1 MKLRLDLKLSQKLI
15 MTPQLQQAIKL
26 LQLSRLELQQSL
38 AQHLMDNPLL
48 EELPEEVEENE
59 ADTAEEKLEETA
71 AAATPNTEA
80 ESSDAEE
87 STPEERDTP
96 DEVSAAGWEEY
107 FGSDRRTGSGERQ
120 SSSPD
125 EFPSYEQTVAKP
137 ASLEDHLLWQLS
149 LSGLSERDKAIGR
162 LLIGNLDDDGYL
174 RTPMSEIVSGTDFS
188 EAEAEAVLREI
199 QAFDPTG
206 VGARDLPECLLLQ
219 LGHLGKSGVASL
231 GARPG
236 ALKGS
241 VVEAIVSHHLKDLEK
256 KQYQRVAKALDITV
270 EEVLQATKVIEALEP
285 KPGRPFTN
293 TQNYVIVPDVFVV
306 KNEGEWVVLL
316 NDDGLPRMRISPYYK
331 QLMVSGQTSGSTET
345 KAYLDER
352 LRAAQWVIR
361 SIEQRNKTI
370 VKVVSSIVKFQ
381 EQFFEHGVQ
390 YLKPLVL
397 KQVAEDIGMHEST
410 ISRVTANKYMYCP
423 QGMLELKFFFN
434 AGLQRADQ
442 PSDMLSSVTVREMI
456 RKMVAAEDAKHPLKD
471 EEIAAKLREQQVLI
485 ARRTVAKYRAEE
497 NIPPATQRKRFF

>member
-38 AQHLMDNPLL
+38 AQHLLENPLL
-48 EELPEEVEENE
+48 DEIQSDGEENE
-59 ADTAEEKLEETA
+59 LSINEEKVGDSTVSPEQEQVSPEGTTEERGA
-71 AAATPNTEA
+71 
-80 ESSDAEE
+80 
-87 STPEERDTP
+87 PEEF
-96 DEVSAAGWEEY
+96 SASGWEEY
-107 FGSDRRTGSGERQ
+107 FGRDRRDGQ
-120 SSSPD
+120 SDYSAVPD
-125 EFPSYEQTVAKP
+125 EFPSYEQTVAK
-137 ASLEDHLLWQLS
+137 AVSLEEHLLWQLS
-149 LSGLSERDKAIGR
+149 LSPLSDRHKELGR
-162 LLIGNLDDDGYL
+162 LIIGNLDDDGYL
-174 RTPMSEIVSGTDFS
+174 RTPLAEIVTGSTFTET
-188 EAEAEAVLREI
+188 EAESVLKDI
-199 QAFDPTG
+199 QTFDPTG
-206 VGARDLPECLLLQ
+206 VAARDLVECLLLQ
-219 LGHLGKSGVASL
+219 LGHLGRNLFGSL
-231 GARPG
+231 GSPPR

-241 VVEAIVSHHLKDLEK
+241 VIESIIKHHLKDLEK
-256 KQYQRVAKALDITV
+256 RQYLKIAKALDVTI
-270 EEVLQATKVIEALEP
+270 EEVFQATKIIGELEP

-331 QLMVSGQTSGSTET
+331 QLISSGQGGTPET
-345 KAYLDER
+345 KAYIDEK

-361 SIEQRNKTI
+361 SIEQRNRTI

-390 YLKPLVL
+390 HLKPLVL

-434 AGLQRADQ
+434 AGLQRTDE
-442 PSDMLSSVTVREMI
+442 PSGMHSSISVRDMIKS
-456 RKMVAAEDAKHPLKD
+456 MVAEEDGKRPLKD
-471 EEIAAKLREQQVLI
+471 EEIAARLSIHGVRI
-485 ARRTVAKYRAEE
+485 ARRTVAKYRAEL
-497 NIPPATQRKRFF
+497 NIPSASQRRRFF

>member
-38 AQHLMDNPLL
+38 TQHLLENPLL
-48 EELPEEVEENE
+48 DEIQ
-59 ADTAEEKLEETA
+59 
-71 AAATPNTEA
+71 
-80 ESSDAEE
+80 SDAEE
-87 STPEERDTP
+87 AESVINEEKVEEIAASTGPEQASPVETPEERGSP
-96 DEVSAAGWEEY
+96 EEFSASGWEEY
-107 FGSDRRTGSGERQ
+107 FGRDRREGQSEYSGS
-120 SSSPD
+120 SD
-125 EFPSYEQTVAKP
+125 EFPSYEQTVAK
-137 ASLEDHLLWQLS
+137 ATSLEEHLLWQLS
-149 LSGLSERDKAIGR
+149 LSTLSARNKELGR
-162 LLIGNLDDDGYL
+162 LIIGNLDDDGYL
-174 RTPMSEIVSGTDFS
+174 RMPLVEVVTGSAFT
-188 EAEAEAVLREI
+188 EAEAESVLRDI
-199 QAFDPTG
+199 QTFDPTG
-206 VGARDLPECLLLQ
+206 VAARDLTECLLLQ
-219 LGHLGKSGVASL
+219 LGHLGRHPFGSL
-231 GARPG
+231 GSPPG

-241 VVEAIVSHHLKDLEK
+241 VIESIIQHHLKDIEK
-256 KQYQRVAKALDITV
+256 RQYAKIAKALNITTD
-270 EEVLQATKVIEALEP
+270 EVFQATKIIGDLEP

-331 QLMVSGQTSGSTET
+331 QLISSGQGGTPET
-345 KAYLDER
+345 KAYMDEK

-361 SIEQRNKTI
+361 SIEQRNRTI

-390 YLKPLVL
+390 HLKPLVL

-434 AGLQRADQ
+434 AGLQRTDE
-442 PSDMLSSVTVREMI
+442 PSGMHSSVSVRDMI
-456 RKMVAAEDAKHPLKD
+456 KNMVAEEDGKRPLKD
-471 EEIAAKLREQQVLI
+471 EEIAARLRTQGVLI
-485 ARRTVAKYRAEE
+485 ARRTVAKYRAEL
-497 NIPPATQRKRFF
+497 NISSASQRKQFF

>member
-1 MKLRLDLKLSQKLI
+1 MKLRLDLKLSQRLI

-38 AQHLMDNPLL
+38 QQHLIENPLL
-48 EELPEEVEENE
+48 EELATEVEE
-59 ADTAEEKLEETA
+59 AEEA
-71 AAATPNTEA
+71 APEQNQEDMPLASPTSEAPTESERTSESA
-80 ESSDAEE
+80 EN
-87 STPEERDTP
+87 PEEL
-96 DEVSAAGWEEY
+96 SAGSWEDYFDSDIRRGDSEY
-107 FGSDRRTGSGERQ
+107 
-120 SSSPD
+120 SSSSQD
-125 EFPSYEQTVAKP
+125 EFPSYEQTVAKT

-149 LSGLSERDKAIGR
+149 LSGLSERDKEIGR
-162 LLIGNLDDDGYL
+162 LIIGNLDDDGYL
-174 RTPMSEIVSGTDFS
+174 RISLDELVSDTPYSAQET
-188 EAEAEAVLREI
+188 EAVLKDI
-199 QAFDPTG
+199 QGFDPTG
-206 VGARDLPECLLLQ
+206 VAARDLSECLLLQ
-219 LGHLGKSGVASL
+219 LGFLHRSSVGSL

-236 ALKGS
+236 GVKGA
-241 VVEAIVSHHLKDLEK
+241 VVEGIILHHLKDLEK
-256 KQYQRVAKALDITV
+256 RQYARIAKALNV
-270 EEVLQATKVIEALEP
+270 ELEEVFQATKLIEALEP
-285 KPGRPFTN
+285 KPGRPFSN

-306 KNEGEWVVLL
+306 KNEGEWQVLL

-331 QLMVSGQTSGSTET
+331 QLMGSGQSGSAET
-345 KAYLDER
+345 KAYLDDK

-381 EQFFEHGVQ
+381 EAFFEHGIQ

-423 QGMLELKFFFN
+423 QGMLELKFFFS

-456 RKMVAAEDAKHPLKD
+456 RKMVAEEDAKKPLKD
-471 EEIAAKLREQQVLI
+471 EEIAARLRTQQVMI
-485 ARRTVAKYRAEE
+485 ARRTVAKYRAED
-497 NIPPATQRKRFF
+497 NIPSANQRKRFF

>member
-38 AQHLMDNPLL
+38 AQHLMENPLL
-48 EELPEEVEENE
+48 DELQAEVEEGE
-59 ADTAEEKLEETA
+59 TGVAEDKAEEPP
-71 AAATPNTEA
+71 AATGQDQPDEGG
-80 ESSDAEE
+80 
-87 STPEERDTP
+87 TPEERGSPEEFTA
-96 DEVSAAGWEEY
+96 SGWEEY
-107 FGSDRRTGSGERQ
+107 FGSDRRSGGSEYP
-120 SSSPD
+120 SSSQD

-137 ASLEDHLLWQLS
+137 TSLEEHLLWQLS
-149 LSGLSERDKAIGR
+149 LSGLPDRAKTLGR

-174 RTPMSEIVSGTDFS
+174 RIPLTEVVAGTDFTET
-188 EAEAEAVLREI
+188 EAESVLRDI
-199 QAFDPTG
+199 HTFDPTG
-206 VGARDLPECLLLQ
+206 VGARDLSECLLLQ
-219 LGHLGKSGVASL
+219 LGHLGRNLIGSL

-241 VVEAIVSHHLKDLEK
+241 VVEGVILHHLKDLEK
-256 KQYQRVAKALDITV
+256 KQYAKIAKALNVTV
-270 EEVLQATKVIEALEP
+270 EEVFQATKIIENLEP

-316 NDDGLPRMRISPYYK
+316 NDEGLPRMRISPYYK
-331 QLMVSGQTSGSTET
+331 QLMASGQGGTAET
-345 KAYLDER
+345 KAYMDEK

-381 EQFFEHGVQ
+381 EQFFDHGVQ
-390 YLKPLVL
+390 FLKPLVL

-442 PSDMLSSVTVREMI
+442 TMDMHSSVSVREMI
-456 RKMVAAEDAKHPLKD
+456 RKMVAEEDAKRPLKD
-471 EEIAAKLREQQVLI
+471 EEIATRLRTQQVLI

-497 NIPPATQRKRFF
+497 NIPSASQRKRFF

>member
-1 MKLRLDLKLSQKLI
+1 MKLRLDLKLSQRLI

-38 AQHLMDNPLL
+38 QQHLMENPLL
-48 EELPEEVEENE
+48 EELAAEAEETEEAVPEQNGEEMPLSSTSGE
-59 ADTAEEKLEETA
+59 APGEAERTGETAE
-71 AAATPNTEA
+71 
-80 ESSDAEE
+80 
-87 STPEERDTP
+87 TPEEL
-96 DEVSAAGWEEY
+96 SAGSWEDYFDSDIRRGDSEY
-107 FGSDRRTGSGERQ
+107 
-120 SSSPD
+120 SSSSQD
-125 EFPSYEQTVAKP
+125 EFPSYEQTVAKA

-149 LSGLSERDKAIGR
+149 LSGLSERDKEIGR
-162 LLIGNLDDDGYL
+162 LIIGNLDDDGYL
-174 RTPMSEIVSGTDFS
+174 RTSLDELVAGTPYS
-188 EAEAEAVLREI
+188 PQEAEAVLKDV
-199 QAFDPTG
+199 QGFDPTG
-206 VGARDLPECLLLQ
+206 VAARDLSECLLLQ
-219 LGHLGKSGVASL
+219 LGYLGRSPMGSL

-236 ALKGS
+236 AVKGS
-241 VVEAIVSHHLKDLEK
+241 VVEGIILHHLKDLEK
-256 KQYQRVAKALDITV
+256 KQYARVAKALDVSV
-270 EEVLQATKVIEALEP
+270 EEVFQATKLIEALEP
-285 KPGRPFTN
+285 KPGRPFSN

-306 KNEGEWVVLL
+306 KNEGEWQVLL

-331 QLMVSGQTSGSTET
+331 QLMGAGQSNSAET
-345 KAYLDER
+345 KAYLDDK

-381 EQFFEHGVQ
+381 EAFFEQGIQ

-423 QGMLELKFFFN
+423 QGMLELKFFFS

-456 RKMVAAEDAKHPLKD
+456 RRMVAEEDAKKPLKD
-471 EEIAAKLREQQVLI
+471 EEIAARLRNQQVMI
-485 ARRTVAKYRAEE
+485 ARRTVAKYRAED
-497 NIPPATQRKRFF
+497 NIPSANQRKRFF

>member
-38 AQHLMDNPLL
+38 ALHLMDNPLL
-48 EELPEEVEENE
+48 EELPAEAEDNE
-59 ADTAEEKLEETA
+59 AGTTDEQAEESA
-71 AAATPNTEA
+71 AAASPTG
-80 ESSDAEE
+80 ESSEQPED
-87 STPEERDTP
+87 TPEERDTP
-96 DEVSAAGWEEY
+96 EEVSAAGWEEY
-107 FGSDRRTGSGERQ
+107 FGTDRRTGSGERQ
-120 SSSPD
+120 SSSQD
-125 EFPSYEQTVAKP
+125 DFPSYEQTVAK
-137 ASLEDHLLWQLS
+137 ATSLEDHLLWQLS
-149 LSGLSERDKAIGR
+149 LSGLSERQKSIGR

-174 RTPMSEIVSGTDFS
+174 RMPLSEIVSGTDFTETEVES
-188 EAEAEAVLREI
+188 VLREI
-199 QAFDPTG
+199 QTFDPTG

-219 LGHLGKSGVASL
+219 LGYLGKSAIGSL

-241 VVEAIVSHHLKDLEK
+241 VVEAVILHHLKDLEK
-256 KQYQRVAKALDITV
+256 KQYARVAKALDVTV
-270 EEVLQATKVIEALEP
+270 DEVLQATKVIEALEP
-285 KPGRPFTN
+285 KPGRPFAN

-306 KNEGEWVVLL
+306 KNEGEWAVLL
-316 NDDGLPRMRISPYYK
+316 NDDGLPRMRISPYYR
-331 QLMVSGQTSGSTET
+331 QLMASGQSGASET

-390 YLKPLVL
+390 SLRPLVL

-423 QGMLELKFFFN
+423 QGMLDLKFFFN

-456 RKMVAAEDAKHPLKD
+456 RKMVAAEDARHPLKD
-471 EEIAAKLREQQVLI
+471 EEIAARLREQQVLI

-497 NIPPATQRKRFF
+497 NIPPATQRKQFF

>member
-1 MKLRLDLKLSQKLI
+1 MKLRLDLRLSQKLI

-48 EELPEEVEENE
+48 DELPEEAEENE
-59 ADTAEEKLEETA
+59 SATPEEQAEEA
-71 AAATPNTEA
+71 AAAASPTTETPEA
-80 ESSDAEE
+80 ET

-107 FGSDRRTGSGERQ
+107 FGTDRRTGGSEGQ
-120 SSSPD
+120 SSSSD
-125 EFPSYEQTVAKP
+125 EFPSYEQTVAKA

-149 LSGLSERDKAIGR
+149 LSGLSERNKAIGR

-174 RTPMSEIVSGTDFS
+174 RTPMSEIIGGTDFS
-188 EAEAEAVLREI
+188 EAEAESVLHDI
-199 QAFDPTG
+199 QTFDPTG
-206 VGARDLPECLLLQ
+206 VGARDLSECLMLQ
-219 LGHLGKSGVASL
+219 LGHLGKSPMGSL

-241 VVEAIVSHHLKDLEK
+241 IVEAVVMHHLKDLEK
-256 KQYQRVAKALDITV
+256 KQYAKIAKALDVTV
-270 EEVLQATKVIEALEP
+270 AEVFQATKVIEGLEP
-285 KPGRPFTN
+285 KPGRPFSN

-331 QLMVSGQTSGSTET
+331 QMMSSGEGGSSET
-345 KAYLDER
+345 KAYLDEK

-381 EQFFEHGVQ
+381 EQFFEKGIQ

-434 AGLQRADQ
+434 AGLQCADK
-442 PSDMLSSVTVREMI
+442 PNDMLSSVTVREMI
-456 RKMVAAEDAKHPLKD
+456 KRMVAEEDANHPLKD
-471 EEIAAKLREQQVLI
+471 EEIAARLRERQVLI

>member
-1 MKLRLDLKLSQKLI
+1 VLHDI
-15 MTPQLQQAIKL
+15 
-26 LQLSRLELQQSL
+26 
-38 AQHLMDNPLL
+38 
-48 EELPEEVEENE
+48 
-59 ADTAEEKLEETA
+59 
-71 AAATPNTEA
+71 
-80 ESSDAEE
+80 
-87 STPEERDTP
+87 
-96 DEVSAAGWEEY
+96 
-107 FGSDRRTGSGERQ
+107 
-120 SSSPD
+120 
-125 EFPSYEQTVAKP
+125 QT
-137 ASLEDHLLWQLS
+137 
-149 LSGLSERDKAIGR
+149 
-162 LLIGNLDDDGYL
+162 
-174 RTPMSEIVSGTDFS
+174 
-188 EAEAEAVLREI
+188 
-199 QAFDPTG
+199 FDPTG
-206 VGARDLPECLLLQ
+206 VGARDLSECLLLQ
-219 LGHLGKSGVASL
+219 LGHLGKGPIGSL

-241 VVEAIVSHHLKDLEK
+241 IVEAVVQHHLKDLEK
-256 KQYQRVAKALDITV
+256 RQYAKVAKALDVTV
-270 EEVLQATKVIEALEP
+270 EEVFQATKVIEALEP
-285 KPGRPFTN
+285 KPGRPFSN
-293 TQNYVIVPDVFVV
+293 TQNYVIIPDVFVV
-306 KNEGEWVVLL
+306 KTEGEWVVLL

-331 QLMVSGQTSGSTET
+331 QMMASADGGSSET
-345 KAYLDER
+345 KAYLDEK

-381 EQFFEHGVQ
+381 EQFFEKGIQ

-456 RKMVAAEDAKHPLKD
+456 KKMVAEEDANHPLKD
-471 EEIAAKLREQQVLI
+471 EEIAARLRERQVLI

>member
-1 MKLRLDLKLSQKLI
+1 MKLRLDLRLSQKLI

-38 AQHLMDNPLL
+38 AQHLMENPLL
-48 EELPEEVEENE
+48 DEVP
-59 ADTAEEKLEETA
+59 AETQEG
-71 AAATPNTEA
+71 EA
-80 ESSDAEE
+80 ESADDQKEENSASAGQDQSSEEE
-87 STPEERDTP
+87 STPEERDTA
-96 DEVSAAGWEEY
+96 DEVSASGWEEY
-107 FGSDRRTGSGERQ
+107 FGSERRMGSGEYT
-120 SSSPD
+120 SSSQG
-125 EFPSYEQTVAKP
+125 EFPSYEQTVAKT
-137 ASLEDHLLWQLS
+137 ASLEDHLVWQLS
-149 LSGLSERDKAIGR
+149 LSGLSDRNKAIGR
-162 LLIGNLDDDGYL
+162 LLIGNIDDDGYL
-174 RTPMSEIVSGTDFS
+174 RTPLSEIVSGTDFS
-188 EAEAEAVLREI
+188 EAEAESVLHDI
-199 QAFDPTG
+199 QTFDPTG
-206 VGARDLPECLLLQ
+206 VAARDLSECLLLQ
-219 LGHLGKSGVASL
+219 LGHLGKNPMGSL

-241 VVEAIVSHHLKDLEK
+241 IVEAIVQHHLKDLEK
-256 KQYQRVAKALDITV
+256 KQYARIAKALDVTV
-270 EEVLQATKVIEALEP
+270 EEVFQATKVIEVLEP
-285 KPGRPFTN
+285 KPARPFSN

-331 QLMVSGQTSGSTET
+331 HLMASSQDGSAET
-345 KAYLDER
+345 KAYLDEK

-370 VKVVSSIVKFQ
+370 VKVVTSIVKFQ

-390 YLKPLVL
+390 CLKPLVL

-434 AGLQRADQ
+434 AGLQRVDQ
-442 PSDMLSSVTVREMI
+442 PLDMLSSVTVREMI
-456 RKMVAAEDAKHPLKD
+456 RKMVAEEDVRRPLKD
-471 EEIAAKLREQQVLI
+471 EEIAAKLRNQQILI

-497 NIPPATQRKRFF
+497 NIPSANQRKRFF

>member
-1 MKLRLDLKLSQKLI
+1 
-15 MTPQLQQAIKL
+15 
-26 LQLSRLELQQSL
+26 
-38 AQHLMDNPLL
+38 
-48 EELPEEVEENE
+48 
-59 ADTAEEKLEETA
+59 
-71 AAATPNTEA
+71 
-80 ESSDAEE
+80 
-87 STPEERDTP
+87 
-96 DEVSAAGWEEY
+96 VSVAGWEEY
-107 FGSDRRTGSGERQ
+107 FGTEHRTGGGERP
-120 SSSPD
+120 SSNQE
-125 EFPSYEQTVAKP
+125 EFPSYEQTLAKA

-149 LSGLSERDKAIGR
+149 LSGLSDRQKSIGR

-174 RTPMSEIVSGTDFS
+174 RMPLSDIVSGTDFTET
-188 EAEAEAVLREI
+188 EAESVLREI
-199 QAFDPTG
+199 QSFDPTG
-206 VGARDLPECLLLQ
+206 VGARDLAECLLLQ
-219 LGHLGKSGVASL
+219 LGHLSRNPIGSL

-241 VVEAIVSHHLKDLEK
+241 IVEAIIRNHLKDLEK
-256 KQYQRVAKALDITV
+256 KQYARVAKALDVTV

-285 KPGRPFTN
+285 KPGRPFAS
-293 TQNYVIVPDVFVV
+293 TQNYAIVPDVFVV

-316 NDDGLPRMRISPYYK
+316 NDDGLPRLRISPYYK
-331 QLMVSGQTSGSTET
+331 QLIVSGQGGVSET

-456 RKMVAAEDAKHPLKD
+456 RKMAEEDARRPLKD
-471 EEIAAKLREQQVLI
+471 EEIAARLRERQVLI

>member
-1 MKLRLDLKLSQKLI
+1 MKLRLDLRLSQKLI

-38 AQHLMDNPLL
+38 TQHLLENPLL
-48 EELPEEVEENE
+48 DEVQAEVEE
-59 ADTAEEKLEETA
+59 AEA
-71 AAATPNTEA
+71 AAAEGKTEDPA
-80 ESSDAEE
+80 TTATQDNAEE
-87 STPEERDTP
+87 TGTPEERGSP
-96 DEVSAAGWEEY
+96 EEFSASGWEEY
-107 FGSDRRTGSGERQ
+107 FGSDRRAGDSEYP
-120 SSSPD
+120 SSSQD
-125 EFPSYEQTVAKP
+125 EFPSYEQTVAK
-137 ASLEDHLLWQLS
+137 ATSLEEHLLWQLS
-149 LSGLSERDKAIGR
+149 LSGLSEREKAIGR

-174 RTPMSEIVSGTDFS
+174 RIPLAEVVNGSEFA
-188 EAEAEAVLREI
+188 EAEAESVLKDI
-199 QAFDPTG
+199 QTFDPTG

-219 LGHLGKSGVASL
+219 LGHLGKNPMGSL

-236 ALKGS
+236 ALKGA
-241 VVEAIVSHHLKDLEK
+241 VVEGIILHHLKDLEK
-256 KQYQRVAKALDITV
+256 KQYAKIAKALNVTV
-270 EEVLQATKVIEALEP
+270 EEVFEATKLIGDLEP

-331 QLMVSGQTSGSTET
+331 QLMTAGDGGTAET
-345 KAYLDER
+345 KSYLDEK

-361 SIEQRNKTI
+361 SIDQRNKTI
-370 VKVVSSIVKFQ
+370 VKVVTSIVKFQ
-381 EQFFEHGVQ
+381 EQFFEQGIEH
-390 YLKPLVL
+390 LKPLVL

-442 PSDMLSSVTVREMI
+442 PSDMMSSVSVREMI
-456 RKMVAAEDAKHPLKD
+456 RKMIAEEDGQRPLKD
-471 EEIAAKLREQQVLI
+471 EEIAARLKLQQVLI
-485 ARRTVAKYRAEE
+485 ARRTVAKYRAED
-497 NIPPATQRKRFF
+497 NIPSASQRKRHF

>member
-1 MKLRLDLKLSQKLI
+1 MKLRLDLRLSQKLI

-38 AQHLMDNPLL
+38 TQHLLENPLL
-48 EELPEEVEENE
+48 DEVQAEVEE
-59 ADTAEEKLEETA
+59 AEA
-71 AAATPNTEA
+71 AAAEGKIEEAATAPAQETTEEA
-80 ESSDAEE
+80 G
-87 STPEERDTP
+87 TPEERGSP
-96 DEVSAAGWEEY
+96 EEFSASGWEEY
-107 FGSDRRTGSGERQ
+107 FGSDRRAGDSEYP
-120 SSSPD
+120 SSSQD
-125 EFPSYEQTVAKP
+125 EFPSYEQTVAK
-137 ASLEDHLLWQLS
+137 ATSLEEHLLWQLS
-149 LSGLSERDKAIGR
+149 LSGLSEREKIIGR

-174 RTPMSEIVSGTDFS
+174 RISLAEVIMGTEFT
-188 EAEAEAVLREI
+188 EAEAESVLADV

-219 LGHLGKSGVASL
+219 LGHLGKNSTRSL

-236 ALKGS
+236 ALKGA
-241 VVEAIVSHHLKDLEK
+241 VVEGIILHHLKDLEK
-256 KQYQRVAKALDITV
+256 KQYAKIAKALSVTV
-270 EEVLQATKVIEALEP
+270 EEVFEATKLIGDLEP

-331 QLMVSGQTSGSTET
+331 QLIATGDGGTAET
-345 KAYLDER
+345 KSYLDEK

-361 SIEQRNKTI
+361 SIDQRNKTI
-370 VKVVSSIVKFQ
+370 VKVVTSIVKFQ
-381 EQFFEHGVQ
+381 EQFFEHGVEH
-390 YLKPLVL
+390 LKPLVL

-442 PSDMLSSVTVREMI
+442 PSDMMSSVSVREMI
-456 RKMVAAEDAKHPLKD
+456 RKMIAEEDSQRPLKD
-471 EEIAAKLREQQVLI
+471 EEIAARLKLQQVLI
-485 ARRTVAKYRAEE
+485 ARRTVAKYRAED
-497 NIPPATQRKRFF
+497 NIPSASQRKRHF

>member
-1 MKLRLDLKLSQKLI
+1 MKLRLDLRLSQKLI

-26 LQLSRLELQQSL
+26 LKLSRLELQQSL

-48 EELPEEVEENE
+48 DELPTEAEENE
-59 ADTAEEKLEETA
+59 AGTTDEQAEESA
-71 AAATPNTEA
+71 ASASTNT
-80 ESSDAEE
+80 ESSDSEE
-87 STPEERDTP
+87 ATPEERDTP

-107 FGSDRRTGSGERQ
+107 FGSERSMGGGGGGRNGSSQE
-120 SSSPD
+120 
-125 EFPSYEQTVAKP
+125 EFPSYEQTVAK
-137 ASLEDHLLWQLS
+137 ATSLEDHLLWQLS
-149 LSGLSERDKAIGR
+149 LSGLSERQKAIGR

-174 RTPMSEIVSGTDFS
+174 RMPLSEIVSGTEFS
-188 EAEAEAVLREI
+188 EAETESVLRDI
-199 QAFDPTG
+199 QTFDPTG

-219 LGHLGKSGVASL
+219 LGHLGKSPIGSL

-241 VVEAIVSHHLKDLEK
+241 IVEAVVLHHLKDLEK
-256 KQYQRVAKALDITV
+256 KQYARVAKALNVTV
-270 EEVLQATKVIEALEP
+270 EEVLRATKVIEALEP
-285 KPGRPFTN
+285 KPGRPFAN

-331 QLMVSGQTSGSTET
+331 QLMASGQSGSSET
-345 KAYLDER
+345 KAYMDER

-381 EQFFEHGVQ
+381 EQFFERGVQ

-442 PSDMLSSVTVREMI
+442 PSDMLSSVSVREMI
-456 RKMVAAEDAKHPLKD
+456 RKMVAGEDGRHPLKD
-471 EEIAAKLREQQVLI
+471 EEIAARLRDQQVLI

>member
-1 MKLRLDLKLSQKLI
+1 MKLRLVPQLSQKLI

-38 AQHLMDNPLL
+38 TQHLLENPLL
-48 EELPEEVEENE
+48 DEIQSDVDEGESLINEEKAEAAPPLEGQEQSEAAVETREEQGSPEEF
-59 ADTAEEKLEETA
+59 
-71 AAATPNTEA
+71 
-80 ESSDAEE
+80 
-87 STPEERDTP
+87 
-96 DEVSAAGWEEY
+96 SASGWEEY
-107 FGSDRRTGSGERQ
+107 FGRDRRSGDSEY
-120 SSSPD
+120 SSAQD
-125 EFPSYEQTVAKP
+125 EFPSYEQTVAK
-137 ASLEDHLLWQLS
+137 ATSLEEHLLWQLS
-149 LSGLSERDKAIGR
+149 LSGLDDREKELGR
-162 LLIGNLDDDGYL
+162 LIIGNLDDDGYL
-174 RTPMSEIVSGTDFS
+174 RIPLAEVVAGTDFTES
-188 EAEAEAVLREI
+188 EVESVLKDI
-199 QAFDPTG
+199 QTFDPTG

-219 LGHLGKSGVASL
+219 LGHLGRNPFGSL
-231 GARPG
+231 GSPPG

-241 VVEAIVSHHLKDLEK
+241 VIESIVLHHLKDLEK
-256 KQYQRVAKALDITV
+256 KQYAKVAKALNVTV
-270 EEVLQATKVIEALEP
+270 EEVFQATKIITELEP

-331 QLMVSGQTSGSTET
+331 QLISSGQGGTPET
-345 KAYLDER
+345 KAYMDEK

-361 SIEQRNKTI
+361 SIEQRNRTI

-381 EQFFEHGVQ
+381 EQFFDHGVQ

-434 AGLQRADQ
+434 AGLQRADE
-442 PSDMLSSVTVREMI
+442 PSGMHSSVSVRDMI
-456 RKMVAAEDAKHPLKD
+456 KTMVAEEDAKRPLKD
-471 EEIAAKLREQQVLI
+471 EEIAARLRKQGVLI
-485 ARRTVAKYRAEE
+485 ARRTVAKYRAEL
-497 NIPPATQRKRFF
+497 NIPSASQRKRFF

>member
-38 AQHLMDNPLL
+38 AQHLLDNPLL
-48 EELPEEVEENE
+48 DELQAEAEEGETP
-59 ADTAEEKLEETA
+59 AAEEKE
-71 AAATPNTEA
+71 
-80 ESSDAEE
+80 EE
-87 STPEERDTP
+87 SPVSVGQEQPEERGTREERGSP
-96 DEVSAAGWEEY
+96 EEFSASGWEEY
-107 FGSDRRTGSGERQ
+107 FGSDRRSGDSEYP
-120 SSSPD
+120 SSSHD
-125 EFPSYEQTVAKP
+125 EFPSYEQTVAK
-137 ASLEDHLLWQLS
+137 ATSLEEHLLWQLS
-149 LSGLSERDKAIGR
+149 LSGLSEREKALGR
-162 LLIGNLDDDGYL
+162 LIIGNLDDDGYL
-174 RTPMSEIVSGTDFS
+174 RIALAEVVAGTDFK
-188 EAEAEAVLREI
+188 EAEAESVLKDI
-199 QAFDPTG
+199 QTFDPTG
-206 VGARDLPECLLLQ
+206 VGARDLSECLLLQ
-219 LGHLGKSGVASL
+219 LGHLGCNPVGSL

-241 VVEAIVSHHLKDLEK
+241 IVKGIILHHLKDLEK
-256 KQYQRVAKALDITV
+256 KQYTKIAKAMDITV
-270 EEVLQATKVIEALEP
+270 EEVFQATKVIEELEP

-293 TQNYVIVPDVFVV
+293 TQNYVIVPDVFLV
-306 KNEGEWVVLL
+306 KKEGEWVVLL

-331 QLMVSGQTSGSTET
+331 QLMASGQGGTAET
-345 KAYLDER
+345 KAYMEEK
-352 LRAAQWVIR
+352 LRAAQWIIR

-381 EQFFEHGVQ
+381 EQFFEHGVP

-442 PSDMLSSVTVREMI
+442 TTDMHSSVSVREMI
-456 RKMVAAEDAKHPLKD
+456 RKMVAEEDAKRPLKD
-471 EEIAAKLREQQVLI
+471 EEIAARLRTQQVLI
-485 ARRTVAKYRAEE
+485 ARRTVAKYRSEE
-497 NIPPATQRKRFF
+497 NIPSASQRKRFF

>member
-1 MKLRLDLKLSQKLI
+1 MKLRLDLRLSQKLI

-38 AQHLMDNPLL
+38 TQHLMENPLL
-48 EELPEEVEENE
+48 EDLPAE
-59 ADTAEEKLEETA
+59 AEDS
-71 AAATPNTEA
+71 EA
-80 ESSDAEE
+80 ESPEEKAEDAVASANSEPTNVDE

-96 DEVSAAGWEEY
+96 DEASLGGWEEY
-107 FGSDRRTGSGERQ
+107 FDSDRRGGPGSQ
-120 SSSPD
+120 TPSQD
-125 EFPSYEQTVAKP
+125 EFPSYEQTMAK
-137 ASLEDHLLWQLS
+137 ATSLEDHLLWQLS
-149 LSGLSERDKAIGR
+149 FSGLSGRAKEIGR
-162 LLIGNLDDDGYL
+162 LIIGNLDDDGYL
-174 RTPMSEIVSGTDFS
+174 RMSLAEMVGGTDFTET
-188 EAEAEAVLREI
+188 EAESVLKDI
-199 QAFDPTG
+199 QCLDPTG
-206 VGARDLPECLLLQ
+206 VAARDLVECLLLQ
-219 LGHLGKSGVASL
+219 IGHLGKSPMGSL

-241 VVEAIVSHHLKDLEK
+241 IVEAIVQHHLKDLEK
-256 KQYQRVAKALDITV
+256 KQYARIGKALGVTV
-270 EEVLQATKVIEALEP
+270 EEVFQATKVIEVLEP
-285 KPGRPFTN
+285 KPGRPYAN
-293 TQNYVIVPDVFVV
+293 TQNYAIVPDVFVK
-306 KNEGEWVVLL
+306 KNEGEWIVLL

-331 QLMVSGQTSGSTET
+331 QLMGPGENGSAET
-345 KAYLDER
+345 KAYLDEK

-381 EQFFEHGVQ
+381 EQFFEKGVQ
-390 YLKPLVL
+390 HLRPLVL

-442 PSDMLSSVTVREMI
+442 PSDMMSSVTVREMI
-456 RKMVAAEDAKHPLKD
+456 RKMVAEEDASHPLKD
-471 EEIAAKLREQQVLI
+471 EEIAARLLSQQVVI

-497 NIPPATQRKRFF
+497 HIPSATQRRRFF